1 MTEFSKG
8 AKKLQQLFQGNETER
23 MLSASVVRT
32 ILSDMIRL
40 YFENRAALGKGCLV
54 FNPEEPEKSKYITK
68 EQLEQD
74 LSIAQEAMD
83 SEITE
88 MFEKI
93 LKVIEKED
101 NDETAIFSMID
112 ENGMH
117 MHLIDAEEANKR
129 IDEAAKGNSGL
140 IF

>member
-1 MTEFSKG
+1 
-8 AKKLQQLFQGNETER
+8 
-23 MLSASVVRT
+23 
-32 ILSDMIRL
+32 MIRL